1 MLSLSELISELLK
14 EENKKYRKL
23 WFKYV
28 LTVIRDKYKVNVA
41 AICREN
47 GVSRQVMYSYING
60 TSYPSH
66 DHFANTFYAVT
77 DLFEPQVRF
86 ESPVEFNE
94 LVEFLNNIDWS
105 EF

>member
-1 MLSLSELISELLK
+1 MSELLSELLK
-14 EENKKYRKL
+14 EENKKYRKW

-28 LTVIRDKYKVNVA
+28 LTVLRDKYKVNVG

-66 DHFANTFYAVT
+66 DHFANIFYAIT

-94 LVEFLNNIDWS
+94 LVEFLDILESSNWS